1 MGDAASRKNAAVIRL
16 RQQLKKKKEAL
27 ADQFEYKMYMV
38 FHFKDQVS
46 LHGNHIFLKAV
57 YK

>member
-27 ADQFEYKMYMV
+27 ADQFDYKMYMV

-46 LHGNHIFLKAV
+46 VSTGLLNYI
-57 YK
+57 

>member
-46 LHGNHIFLKAV
+46 LHGNHIFLNNL
-57 YK
+57 